1 MVLFWRLRGVRKVTT
16 GGPRAPPRRLLILGQ
31 NGLIFL
37 EVSEKL
43 PYGARPNFCWFVLTL
58 LTRPVAHAA
67 IAKNRHR
74 AKAAPVHVFSHGGG
88 AAVSEVFGK
97 RPPINRSADLDD
109 ASGWVS

>member
-1 MVLFWRLRGVRKVTT
+1 MPQAGNRARKIVQ
-16 GGPRAPPRRLLILGQ
+16 RAQ
-31 NGLIFL
+31 WWDSTL
-37 EVSEKL
+37 ECRPVPS
-43 PYGARPNFCWFVLTL
+43 ARPKVARLPVVFCSPPPV

-97 RPPINRSADLDD
+97 RPPHQSQR
-109 ASGWVS
+109 